1 MIKVSSVTK
10 RYDEQVVLD
19 DVTVTIPR
27 GGLTAL
33 VGPNGAGKSTLLSA
47 MSRLLAPDSG
57 KVLIDEMDVQRTPS
71 KKLAKR
77 LAILRQ
83 ENNLAVRLTVRDL
96 VAFGRH
102 PHSGGRLTVE
112 DEKQIQAS
120 MDYLHLGEFA
130 DRFLDEISGGQRQ
143 RAFVAMVLCQDTE
156 YVLLDEPLNNL
167 DLAHAVAIMQLLRR
181 AADDLGKTIVIVV
194 HDINAAAAYADH
206 IIAMRDGAIVATGS
220 ARELM
225 TPELLEDV
233 FGVAVGVQE
242 INGQLVCLPYALQTV
257 DRAIPEAA
265 LSA

>member
-1 MIKVSSVTK
+1 MIEVDSVTK
-10 RYDEQVVLD
+10 KYDEQVVLAN
-19 DVTVTIPR
+19 VSVTITR
-27 GGLTAL
+27 GGVTAL

-47 MSRLLAPDSG
+47 TSRLLVPDHG
-57 KVLIDEMDVQRTPS
+57 RVLIDGMDVQRTPS

-112 DEKQIQAS
+112 DELHIQNA
-120 MDYLHLGEFA
+120 MDYLNLGALA
-130 DRFLDEISGGQRQ
+130 DRFLDELSGGQRQ

-181 AADDLGKTIVIVV
+181 AADDLGKTVVIVV

-206 IIAMRDGAIVATGS
+206 LVAMRDGAVVASGHP
-220 ARELM
+220 RELM
-225 TPELLEDV
+225 TPALLEDV
-233 FGVAVGVQE
+233 FGVPVGVQE
-242 INGQLVCLPYALQTV
+242 INGQLVCLPYAPV
-257 DRAIPEAA
+257 PVAV
-265 LSA
+265 LS